1 MGSGWAG
8 RGAAGPAPPSPG
20 GRKRTAASRH
30 KWADGSPVRTSSS
43 GETGVVVHAA
53 AGGGSAR
60 AGRAGPTTLGSPTYT
75 GAAVAVSPPGW
86 TGASGSCIC
95 ARATAPTA
103 PSSHPS
109 CAPPPLCGCGLCARV
124 VAAGG
129 GPGNG
134 VDVSLGALGLV
145 AGSPRA
151 CRNGTGTGPV

>member
-20 GRKRTAASRH
+20 GRKRTAASLH
-30 KWADGSPVRTSSS
+30 KRADGSPVRTSSS

-53 AGGGSAR
+53 AGEGSAR

-129 GPGNG
+129 GPGDG

-151 CRNGTGTGPV
+151 CRSGTGTGPV